1 MLVSQYLFRL
11 RDPSSTPYPRGTN
24 LSLPDPVSVLVHAY
38 APAHPRLF
46 PLRHHDVGRGGH
58 RDRLSVKHDDNED
71 HTDNHD
77 DSDNDHAEERRW
89 RKDKLGRE
97 RARTTR
103 ISMSPSSDAAIQEL
117 AARPAPAWGQPQL
130 PRAPPPSSQLSSTDA
145 SRTIDTHTAFSP
157 FMATPSSA
165 SLARPATRS
174 SRPPA
179 LTASPSSSP
188 TPSLSRPG
196 LPNTHPPIPAPV
208 PGSGPSHSTSSA
220 SQSNLPPPSLVDLV
234 VHTTTTCHT
243 ESTADSVR
251 LQVVKALLALVLSS
265 TILVHQSSLLKAVRT
280 VYNIFLMA
288 DDAPSAKRD
297 SFAPSTPDIEP
308 PRALPSQDK
317 VPSADDISLEIP
329 LPLLPLVAAHDDLPV
344 LELPSSNGIEHGV
357 DRPDTPHAW
366 VSLAQFRLCP
376 LFTVLH
382 ASELSPEHPSPGASC
397 SPGTHDDDQRPL
409 PQGCLPR
416 LPIHVQA
423 HNEAPQLGKVRS
435 LLLAPHPHHPL
446 LIPAPARPAHNEHD
460 LKSHSMRSKLLSLH
474 MVLVIFN
481 AHMDVFVSP
490 SSLIHS
496 SSSHEAT
503 PLSRKAASP
512 VPQVFE
518 ISVEIFWRVITGL
531 RTKLK
536 KEIEVPFYEIFFP
549 ILEMKTS
556 TLKQKA
562 AILGMLP
569 RLCHDPQALVEIYL
583 NYDCDSQ
590 VADNIYEHLMNIITK
605 IGTSTLPSAAQQK
618 PADPASPTL
627 IPTSKAYAPGIPPSL
642 VTSAVAVSGSLDTS
656 ALGHSEQQLCR
667 QSLECLT
674 AVLRSLVAWG
684 TAPDSA
690 LAAAAAGAWCASVG
704 EDGCPEG
711 LTPDAS
717 QSLDRLPTGGPSA
730 EATRQ
735 PTPDIHDDPG
745 RFESAKQ
752 KKTMLLEGVKKFNLK
767 PKRVRVFFGRRG
779 LTDGRVLGHTTFARD
794 GFILSKAPQ
803 DVARFLLHINGLSKS
818 MIGEYLGEGDEENIA
833 TMYTFVN
840 MLDLRNMPFVDALR
854 VYLQAFRLPGEA
866 QKIDRFMLKFAERYI
881 EGNAN
886 TPFANA
892 DAYTAYVIS
901 YSVILLNTDAH
912 NPQVKKRMTRAD
924 FVKNNRGINEG
935 ADLPEELLSAIFDD
949 IVNNGIRIKDEVDS
963 SLVVSLA
970 PGAGLA
976 SALATVGQDLQRE
989 AYMLQSNGMVN
1000 KTKRRDVGA
1009 GVVCSRVGYAGA
1021 VQDDDAVLVQGF
1033 AERRA
1038 VLQRVEVAWI
1048 PFLAGISGPL
1058 QETDNLDVVELCL
1071 DGFRNAIRIVCFFDL
1086 ELERNAFVTTLA
1098 KFTFLNNLGE
1108 MKTKNMEA
1116 AQTLLDVT
1124 VMEGNNLKGS
1134 WREVLS
1140 RTRKLPNEEL
1150 ANESRS
1156 THITVAADMVLVPL
1170 GYIMRDFT
1178 HSYLAAF
1185 QVSTQSIGLARSHGA
1200 LYVVSNTTAQATRY
1214 FSRRLSLSLQEPFA
1228 LQLSMPSVSQECLN
1242 ALASRVKSSLKLLR
1256 TLKVQQAAAQST
1268 ISMLKSKV
1276 SSLGSLAQA
1285 S

>member
-1 MLVSQYLFRL
+1 MQMVNQYLC
-11 RDPSSTPYPRGTN
+11 
-24 LSLPDPVSVLVHAY
+24 LSL
-38 APAHPRLF
+38 
-46 PLRHHDVGRGGH
+46 
-58 RDRLSVKHDDNED
+58 
-71 HTDNHD
+71 
-77 DSDNDHAEERRW
+77 
-89 RKDKLGRE
+89 
-97 RARTTR
+97 
-103 ISMSPSSDAAIQEL
+103 SSSQP
-117 AARPAPAWGQPQL
+117 RPAGVRDQ
-130 PRAPPPSSQLSSTDA
+130 RRD
-145 SRTIDTHTAFSP
+145 I
-157 FMATPSSA
+157 
-165 SLARPATRS
+165 LARDHG
-174 SRPPA
+174 PPDEA
-179 LTASPSSSP
+179 Q
-188 TPSLSRPG
+188 G
-196 LPNTHPPIPAPV
+196 PV
-208 PGSGPSHSTSSA
+208 PRD
-220 SQSNLPPPSLVDLV
+220 LPP
-234 VHTTTTCHT
+234 
-243 ESTADSVR
+243 
-251 LQVVKALLALVLSS
+251 
-265 TILVHQSSLLKAVRT
+265 
-280 VYNIFLMA
+280 N
-288 DDAPSAKRD
+288 
-297 SFAPSTPDIEP
+297 
-308 PRALPSQDK
+308 PR
-317 VPSADDISLEIP
+317 E
-329 LPLLPLVAAHDDLPV
+329 
-344 LELPSSNGIEHGV
+344 
-357 DRPDTPHAW
+357 
-366 VSLAQFRLCP
+366 
-376 LFTVLH
+376 
-382 ASELSPEHPSPGASC
+382 
-397 SPGTHDDDQRPL
+397 
-409 PQGCLPR
+409 
-416 LPIHVQA
+416 
-423 HNEAPQLGKVRS
+423 
-435 LLLAPHPHHPL
+435 
-446 LIPAPARPAHNEHD
+446 
-460 LKSHSMRSKLLSLH
+460 
-474 MVLVIFN
+474 
-481 AHMDVFVSP
+481 
-490 SSLIHS
+490 
-496 SSSHEAT
+496 
-503 PLSRKAASP
+503 
-512 VPQVFE
+512 
-518 ISVEIFWRVITGL
+518 
-531 RTKLK
+531 
-536 KEIEVPFYEIFFP
+536 
-549 ILEMKTS
+549 KTS

-562 AILGMLP
+562 TILGMLP

-605 IGTSTLPSAAQQK
+605 IGTSTLPSAAQQN
-618 PADPASPTL
+618 PADPASPALT
-627 IPTSKAYAPGIPPSL
+627 PTSKVHAPGIPPSL

-684 TAPDSA
+684 TTPDSA

-735 PTPDIHDDPG
+735 PMPDIHDDPG

-767 PKRVRVFFGRRG
+767 PKRGIQF
-779 LTDGRVLGHTTFARD
+779 LLET
-794 GFILSKAPQ
+794 GFIPSKAPQ
-803 DVARFLLHINGLSKS
+803 DVARFLLHTDGLSKS

-833 TMYTFVN
+833 TMYMFVN
-840 MLDLRNMPFVDALR
+840 MLDLRNMPFVDTLR

-866 QKIDRFMLKFAERYI
+866 QKIDRFMLKFVERYI
-881 EGNAN
+881 ESNAN

-892 DAYTAYVIS
+892 DACPARCSSARASDPPRPRVR
-901 YSVILLNTDAH
+901 
-912 NPQVKKRMTRAD
+912 KRMTRAD

-935 ADLPEELLSAIFDD
+935 ADLPEEVLSAIFDD
-949 IVNNGIRIKDEVDS
+949 VVNNGIRIKDEVDS
-963 SLVVSLA
+963 SLVASLA

-989 AYMLQSNGMVN
+989 AFMLQSNGMAN
-1000 KTKRRDVGA
+1000 KTEA
-1009 GVVCSRVGYAGA
+1009 LSRTMMQSQCKGSRSGDQFFIASHFIHVWPM
-1021 VQDDDAVLVQGF
+1021 F
-1033 AERRA
+1033 
-1038 VLQRVEVAWI
+1038 EVAWI
-1048 PFLAGISGPL
+1048 LFLAGISGLL

-1108 MKTKNMEA
+1108 IKTKNMET

-1140 RTRKLPNEEL
+1140 CMSQLEHMQLISSGVDVLDARKGYVARAPIVFARTRKLPNEEL

-1156 THITVAADMVLVPL
+1156 AHITVAVDMTPAPVLVPL

-1185 QVSTQSIGLARSHGA
+1185 QVSTQSVGLARSHGA

>member
-1 MLVSQYLFRL
+1 M
-11 RDPSSTPYPRGTN
+11 
-24 LSLPDPVSVLVHAY
+24 
-38 APAHPRLF
+38 
-46 PLRHHDVGRGGH
+46 
-58 RDRLSVKHDDNED
+58 
-71 HTDNHD
+71 
-77 DSDNDHAEERRW
+77 
-89 RKDKLGRE
+89 
-97 RARTTR
+97 
-103 ISMSPSSDAAIQEL
+103 
-117 AARPAPAWGQPQL
+117 
-130 PRAPPPSSQLSSTDA
+130 
-145 SRTIDTHTAFSP
+145 
-157 FMATPSSA
+157 
-165 SLARPATRS
+165 
-174 SRPPA
+174 
-179 LTASPSSSP
+179 
-188 TPSLSRPG
+188 
-196 LPNTHPPIPAPV
+196 HPPVPAPV
-208 PGSGPSHSTSSA
+208 PGSGPSHSSA

-243 ESTADSVR
+243 ESTADSVM

-329 LPLLPLVAAHDDLPV
+329 LPHLPPVAAHDDLPV
-344 LELPSSNGIEHGV
+344 LELPSSNGIEHGA
-357 DRPDTPHAW
+357 DRPDTPQATPAQGHHA
-366 VSLAQFRLCP
+366 P
-376 LFTVLH
+376 
-382 ASELSPEHPSPGASC
+382 
-397 SPGTHDDDQRPL
+397 
-409 PQGCLPR
+409 
-416 LPIHVQA
+416 
-423 HNEAPQLGKVRS
+423 
-435 LLLAPHPHHPL
+435 
-446 LIPAPARPAHNEHD
+446 PAHTMTINDLFLKDAFLVFRSMCKLTMKPLNSESEHD

-474 MVLVIFN
+474 MVLVILN

-490 SSLIHS
+490 SSLIYS
-496 SSSHEAT
+496 SSSYEAT
-503 PLSRKAASP
+503 PFVQMANQYLYLSLNRKAASP

-536 KEIEVPFYEIFFP
+536 KEIEVLFHEIFFP

-562 AILGMLP
+562 TILGMLP

-605 IGTSTLPSAAQQK
+605 IGTSMLPSTAQHK
-618 PADPASPTL
+618 PADPASPALT
-627 IPTSKAYAPGIPPSL
+627 PTSKVHAPGIPPSL
-642 VTSAVAVSGSLDTS
+642 VTSAVAVSGSLNTS
-656 ALGHSEQQLCR
+656 VLGHSEQQLCR
-667 QSLECLT
+667 QNLERLT

-684 TAPDSA
+684 TTPDSA
-690 LAAAAAGAWCASVG
+690 LAAAAAGAWRASVS

-711 LTPDAS
+711 LMPDAL

-735 PTPDIHDDPG
+735 PTPDNHDDPG

-767 PKRVRVFFGRRG
+767 PKRGIHF
-779 LTDGRVLGHTTFARD
+779 LLEM

-803 DVARFLLHINGLSKS
+803 DVARFLLHTDGLSKS

-833 TMYTFVN
+833 TMYTFIN

-854 VYLQAFRLPGEA
+854 VYLQAFRLPGEP
-866 QKIDRFMLKFAERYI
+866 QKIARFMLKFAERYI

-892 DAYTAYVIS
+892 DVYTAYVIS
-901 YSVILLNTDAH
+901 YSVILLNMDAH

-963 SLVVSLA
+963 SLVASLA

-1000 KTKRRDVGA
+1000 KTEALFRTMMQSQCKGSRSGA
-1009 GVVCSRVGYAGA
+1009 QFFSASHFVHIWPM
-1021 VQDDDAVLVQGF
+1021 F
-1033 AERRA
+1033 
-1038 VLQRVEVAWI
+1038 EVAWI

-1086 ELERNAFVTTLA
+1086 ELERNAFVMTLA

-1134 WREVLS
+1134 WRELLSCVSQLEHMQLISSGVDVLDARKGYVARAPIVFA

-1156 THITVAADMVLVPL
+1156 AHITVAADMV
-1170 GYIMRDFT
+1170 F
-1178 HSYLAAF
+1178 
-1185 QVSTQSIGLARSHGA
+1185 
-1200 LYVVSNTTAQATRY
+1200 
-1214 FSRRLSLSLQEPFA
+1214 SLSHYHTTMNCKTGANSA
-1228 LQLSMPSVSQECLN
+1228 LR
-1242 ALASRVKSSLKLLR
+1242 ALDDL
-1256 TLKVQQAAAQST
+1256 
-1268 ISMLKSKV
+1268 
-1276 SSLGSLAQA
+1276 
-1285 S
+1285 

>member
-1 MLVSQYLFRL
+1 MRYVIFL
-11 RDPSSTPYPRGTN
+11 
-24 LSLPDPVSVLVHAY
+24 Y
-38 APAHPRLF
+38 A
-46 PLRHHDVGRGGH
+46 
-58 RDRLSVKHDDNED
+58 
-71 HTDNHD
+71 
-77 DSDNDHAEERRW
+77 
-89 RKDKLGRE
+89 
-97 RARTTR
+97 
-103 ISMSPSSDAAIQEL
+103 SPSSDAAIQEL

-130 PRAPPPSSQLSSTDA
+130 PRAPPPSSRLSSTDA

-157 FMATPSSA
+157 FMSTT
-165 SLARPATRS
+165 SLHTALLLQALHDHLQGQLP
-174 SRPPA
+174 

-208 PGSGPSHSTSSA
+208 PGSGLSHSTSSA

-251 LQVVKALLALVLSS
+251 LQVVKALLALILSS
-265 TILVHQSSLLKAVRT
+265 TILVHQSSLLKAVCT
-280 VYNIFLMA
+280 VYNVFLMA

-297 SFAPSTPDIEP
+297 SFAPFTPDIEP
-308 PRALPSQDK
+308 PCALPSQDK

-329 LPLLPLVAAHDDLPV
+329 LPLLPPVAAHDDLPV
-344 LELPSSNGIEHGV
+344 LELPSSNGIEHGA
-357 DRPDTPHAW
+357 DRPDTPQ
-366 VSLAQFRLCP
+366 VSLPSTPAQGH
-376 LFTVLH
+376 H
-382 ASELSPEHPSPGASC
+382 AP
-397 SPGTHDDDQRPL
+397 
-409 PQGCLPR
+409 
-416 LPIHVQA
+416 
-423 HNEAPQLGKVRS
+423 
-435 LLLAPHPHHPL
+435 
-446 LIPAPARPAHNEHD
+446 PAHTMTINDLFLKDAFLVFRSMCKLTMKPLNSKSEHD
-460 LKSHSMRSKLLSLH
+460 LKSHSMRSKLLSMH
-474 MVLVIFN
+474 MVLVILN

-490 SSLIHS
+490 SSLIYS

-503 PLSRKAASP
+503 PFVQMANQYLCLSLSRKAASP
-512 VPQVFE
+512 VPQAFE

-536 KEIEVPFYEIFFP
+536 VHTRKEIEVPFHEIFFP

-562 AILGMLP
+562 AILGMLS

-583 NYDCDSQ
+583 NYNCDSQ

-605 IGTSTLPSAAQQK
+605 IGTSMLPSAAQQK
-618 PADPASPTL
+618 PADPASPALT
-627 IPTSKAYAPGIPPSL
+627 PTSKVHAPGIPPSL

-684 TAPDSA
+684 TTPDSA
-690 LAAAAAGAWCASVG
+690 LAAAAASAWRTSVG

-735 PTPDIHDDPG
+735 PTPGIHDDPG

-767 PKRVRVFFGRRG
+767 PKRG
-779 LTDGRVLGHTTFARD
+779 LQFLLET

-803 DVARFLLHINGLSKS
+803 DVTRFLLHTDGLSKS

-840 MLDLRNMPFVDALR
+840 MLDLRSMPFVDALH

-866 QKIDRFMLKFAERYI
+866 QKINLFMLKFAERYI

-924 FVKNNRGINEG
+924 FVKNTRGINEG

-963 SLVVSLA
+963 SLVASLA

-989 AYMLQSNGMVN
+989 AYMLQSNGMAN
-1000 KTKRRDVGA
+1000 KTEALFRTMMQSQCKG
-1009 GVVCSRVGYAGA
+1009 SR
-1021 VQDDDAVLVQGF
+1021 
-1033 AERRA
+1033 
-1038 VLQRVEVAWI
+1038 
-1048 PFLAGISGPL
+1048 SGE
-1058 QETDNLDVVELCL
+1058 QFFSASHFETDNLDVVELCL

-1116 AQTLLDVT
+1116 AQMLLDVT

-1140 RTRKLPNEEL
+1140 CVSQLEHMQLISSGVDVLDARKGYVARAPIVRTRKLPNEEL

-1156 THITVAADMVLVPL
+1156 THITVAADMV
-1170 GYIMRDFT
+1170 F
-1178 HSYLAAF
+1178 
-1185 QVSTQSIGLARSHGA
+1185 
-1200 LYVVSNTTAQATRY
+1200 
-1214 FSRRLSLSLQEPFA
+1214 SLSHYHTTMNCETGANSA
-1228 LQLSMPSVSQECLN
+1228 LRARDDL
-1242 ALASRVKSSLKLLR
+1242 
-1256 TLKVQQAAAQST
+1256 
-1268 ISMLKSKV
+1268 
-1276 SSLGSLAQA
+1276 
-1285 S
+1285 